1 MRLAI
6 VGASAA
12 GVATA
17 RLLIDHGHD
26 VVIVEKDRQR
36 IDDLAEDLDCAF
48 VHGDG
53 SRPRILR
60 EVGAKDTASL
70 LCLTDDDQD
79 NIISSLVGRSLGFE
93 KVVTKISDPEF
104 EHICAELSLEHTIS
118 ADQTTARSLVD
129 TVEGRDVV
137 ELSTV
142 LRGDVRFFLFTVTA
156 EDAGPAAELSLPS
169 ETRVLFAYR
178 KNELLFPEKDAE
190 LREGDDV
197 ILLTRSKQLAE
208 LRERWGAKSKGSK

>member
-6 VGASAA
+6 VGATAT

-17 RLLIDHGHD
+17 RLLIDNRHD
-26 VVIVEKDRQR
+26 VVIVEKDQER
-36 IDDLAEDLDCAF
+36 IDDLSNDLDCAF
-48 VHGDG
+48 IHGDG

-60 EVGAKDTASL
+60 EVGAKDTQAL
-70 LCLTDDDQD
+70 LCLSDEDQD
-79 NIISSLVGRSLGFE
+79 NIISSLVGRSLGFD

-104 EHICAELSLEHTIS
+104 EHICAELGLEHTIS

-129 TVEGRDVV
+129 TVEGRNVV

-142 LRGDVRFFLFTVTA
+142 LRGDVRFFVFTA
-156 EDAGPAAELSLPS
+156 RAADEGAIKDLSLPDD
-169 ETRVLFAYR
+169 TIVLYAYR
-178 KNELLFPEKDAE
+178 DNDIEMIGDGFE

-197 ILLTRSKQLAE
+197 VLLTRSKHLNK
-208 LRERWGAKSKGSK
+208 LRDNWQGNAN